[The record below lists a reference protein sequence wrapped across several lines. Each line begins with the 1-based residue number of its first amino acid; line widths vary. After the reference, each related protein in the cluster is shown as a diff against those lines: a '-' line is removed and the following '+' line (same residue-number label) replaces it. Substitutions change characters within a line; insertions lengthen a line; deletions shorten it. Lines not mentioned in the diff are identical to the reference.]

1 MKRLAMI
8 MLAALML
15 VFGVGGCAEY
25 NGTIPETITAL
36 LNTGNFTD
44 LTFDM
49 QTGGKG
55 NSYII
60 LMGSDGTGRYEAHYT
75 FGGDLSH
82 YDYTY
87 ADADRCAVSYSREGD
102 IFMGDHF
109 KTRIPGVDGTLE
121 WTDGEWKRHVMGP
134 NGESWESVTGLPDS
148 LVKHNPETSHPSAP
162 KAYSEATPYI
172 PPQDVMDAY
181 SFGVPYRTIRDD
193 AVNAFP
199 ATYKLESGS
208 DANNTAVTI
217 EGTEYKGFVRQ
228 GKTALV
234 KTNTAYG
241 TLYAIYSSDGKLYE
255 VYVGTLCFNV
265 QKKLCVLAGHPQYG
279 ACTRGFYDWET
290 GKLEEFLVETPDK
303 ELIAGYTNTNVLQS
317 YEIWSRTEGRWE
329 FWDGQWA
336 YSPDS
341 SGRAELEP
349 TTPTEEVLKKILRI
363 PGVAVYETECATSV
377 SKVADTTVPFIVADA
392 SALGADTTVTV
403 AAEKTSETETVY
415 DIELDGGNTEP
426 TGDVTLFLPYPNG
439 MTAEIAADYD
449 FAVVH
454 EESAATTTE
463 MSTVAGSVECTA
475 YGLKVTTDSFS
486 PFKVDWGKADA
497 IADKYPDA
505 IQPNE
510 GKVDT
515 GSLPQT
521 GDTTNMALLLG
532 VLAASVCALALVLRK
547 RSVCR

>member
-44 LTFDM
+44 LTFNM
-49 QTGGKG
+49 QTGGRG

-87 ADADRCAVSYSREGD
+87 ADGCAVSYSREGD

-109 KTRIPGVDGTLE
+109 KKTSVPGVNGTLE

-134 NGESWESVTGLPDS
+134 NGESWESVTGLQDS
-148 LVKHNPETSHPSAP
+148 LKNHNPEASHTGAP
-162 KAYSEATPYI
+162 KTYAEVTPYM
-172 PPQDVMDAY
+172 PPQNVMDAY
-181 SFGVPYRTIRDD
+181 DFGVDYETLKT
-193 AVNAFP
+193 AAKNAFP
-199 ATYKLESGS
+199 ATYKPKSGS

-279 ACTRGFYDWET
+279 AFTRGFYDWET

-303 ELIAGYTNTNVLQS
+303 ELIAGYTNTNVLQR

-329 FWDGQWA
+329 FEDGQWA

-341 SGRAELEP
+341 RGSAELEP
-349 TTPTEEVLKKILRI
+349 TTPTEEVLKKILLI
-363 PGVAVYETECATSV
+363 PGVASYDTVCATSV
-377 SKVADTTVPFIVADA
+377 SAVEDTTVPFILAPKSTISNATVSVD
-392 SALGADTTVTV
+392 SQRISDT
-403 AAEKTSETETVY
+403 KTEY
-415 DIELDGGNTEP
+415 DISLSGDAQP
-426 TGDVTLFLPYPNG
+426 TQAVTLSLPYPNG
-439 MTAEIAADYD
+439 MTAEIAKDYA

-454 EESAATTTE
+454 EKNAKTTE
-463 MSTVAGSVECTA
+463 TMSTVAGSVEYTDHGLEVTA
-475 YGLKVTTDSFS
+475 DSFS
-486 PFKVDWGKADA
+486 PFTVDWGKADA

-510 GKVDT
+510 AKVDT

-521 GDTTNMALLLG
+521 GDTTNIALLLG

>member
-8 MLAALML
+8 TLAALML
-15 VFGVGGCAEY
+15 VFGIGGGYAEY
-25 NGTIPETITAL
+25 SGVVPQSISDL
-36 LNTGNFTD
+36 LNNGNFAN
-44 LTFDM
+44 LTIDI
-49 QTGGKG
+49 QVGRG
-55 NSYII
+55 NSYLI
-60 LMGSDGTGRYEAHYT
+60 LNGSDGNGTYEAHYT

-82 YDYTY
+82 YSYTY
-87 ADADRCAVSYSREGD
+87 ADGCAVSYSREGD

-109 KTRIPGVDGTLE
+109 KTFDPGVNGTLE
-121 WTDGEWKRHVMGP
+121 WMDGEWKRHVMEP

-193 AVNAFP
+193 AVKAFP
-199 ATYKLESGS
+199 ATCPETGSVPGYKDFERNGHRALM
-208 DANNTAVTI
+208 
-217 EGTEYKGFVRQ
+217 
-228 GKTALV
+228 KTDG
-234 KTNTAYG
+234 AYG
-241 TLYAIYSSDGKLYE
+241 MMVATYNKRNGMKLYE

-265 QKKLCVLAGHPQYG
+265 QNKWCVLAGHPQYG

-303 ELIAGYTNTNVLQS
+303 ELIAGFTNTNVLQS

-341 SGRAELEP
+341 SGSAELEP

-415 DIELDGGNTEP
+415 DITLDNDTTEP
-426 TGDVTLFLPYPNG
+426 TGDVTLYLPYPNG

-510 GKVDT
+510 AKVDT

>member
-1 MKRLAMI
+1 MAS
-8 MLAALML
+8 
-15 VFGVGGCAEY
+15 GGCAEY

-49 QTGGKG
+49 QTRGRG

-87 ADADRCAVSYSREGD
+87 ADGCAVSYSREGD

-109 KTRIPGVDGTLE
+109 KTFVSGVNGTLE

-134 NGESWESVTGLPDS
+134 NGESWESVTGLPDR
-148 LVKHNPETSHPSAP
+148 LVKHNPETSHPGAP
-162 KAYSEATPYI
+162 KTYGEVTPSV

-181 SFGVPYRTIRDD
+181 SFGVPYKTVRDD

-279 ACTRGFYDWET
+279 AFTRGFYDWET

-303 ELIAGYTNTNVLQS
+303 ELIAGYTNTNVLQR

-329 FWDGQWA
+329 FEDGQWA

-341 SGRAELEP
+341 RGSAELEP
-349 TTPTEEVLKKILRI
+349 TTPTEEVLKKILRV
-363 PGVAVYETECATSV
+363 PGVAKYEGLCVTSASGTMDKPFLLTDKSTINNATMKIESNLV
-377 SKVADTTVPFIVADA
+377 EGSQTKTKYEIKLDDNGTRVKPTK
-392 SALGADTTVTV
+392 TVTL
-403 AAEKTSETETVY
+403 S
-415 DIELDGGNTEP
+415 
-426 TGDVTLFLPYPNG
+426 LPYPNG
-439 MTAEIAADYD
+439 MTAEIAKDYA

-454 EESAATTTE
+454 EKNAKTTE
-463 MSTVAGSVECTA
+463 TMSTVAGSVEYTDHGLEVTA
-475 YGLKVTTDSFS
+475 DSFS
-486 PFKVDWGKADA
+486 PFTVDWGKKSE
-497 IADKYPDA
+497 IENRYPDA
-505 IQPNE
+505 IPGNL
-510 GKVDT
+510 DT

-521 GDTTNMALLLG
+521 GDSSNMALLLG

>member
-1 MKRLAMI
+1 MKRLVMI

-49 QTGGKG
+49 QTRGRG

-87 ADADRCAVSYSREGD
+87 ADGCAVSYSREGD

-109 KTRIPGVDGTLE
+109 KTFVSGVNGTLE

-134 NGESWESVTGLPDS
+134 NGESWESVTGLSDS
-148 LVKHNPETSHPSAP
+148 LKNHNPEASHTGAP
-162 KAYSEATPYI
+162 KTYAEVTPYM
-172 PPQDVMDAY
+172 PPQNVMDAY
-181 SFGVPYRTIRDD
+181 DFGVDYETLKT
-193 AVNAFP
+193 AAKNAFP

-234 KTNTAYG
+234 KTITAYG

-255 VYVGTLCFNV
+255 VYAGTLCFNV
-265 QKKLCVLAGHPQYG
+265 KNNWCVMAGHPKYG
-279 ACTRGFYDWET
+279 AFTRSFYDWET

-303 ELIAGYTNTNVLQS
+303 ELIAGYTNTNVLQR

-341 SGRAELEP
+341 SGSAELEP
-349 TTPTEEVLKKILRI
+349 TTPTEEVLKKILLI
-363 PGVAVYETECATSV
+363 PGVASYDTVCATSV
-377 SKVADTTVPFIVADA
+377 SAVEDTTVPFILAPKSTIGNATVSVD
-392 SALGADTTVTV
+392 SQRISDT
-403 AAEKTSETETVY
+403 KTEY
-415 DIELDGGNTEP
+415 DISLSGDAQP
-426 TGDVTLFLPYPNG
+426 TQAVTLSLPYPNG
-439 MTAEIAADYD
+439 MTAEIAKDYA

-454 EESAATTTE
+454 EKNAKTTE
-463 MSTVAGSVECTA
+463 TMSTVAGSVEYTDHGLEVTA
-475 YGLKVTTDSFS
+475 DSFS
-486 PFKVDWGKADA
+486 PFTVDWGKADA

>member
-49 QTGGKG
+49 QTGGRG

-134 NGESWESVTGLPDS
+134 NGESWESVTGLPDR
-148 LVKHNPETSHPSAP
+148 LVKHNPETSHPGAP
-162 KAYSEATPYI
+162 KTYGEVTPSV

-181 SFGVPYRTIRDD
+181 SFGVPYKTVRDD

-279 ACTRGFYDWET
+279 AFTRGFYDWET

-303 ELIAGYTNTNVLQS
+303 ELIAGYTNTNVLQR

-341 SGRAELEP
+341 SGSAELEP
-349 TTPTEEVLKKILRI
+349 TTPTEEVLKKILLI
-363 PGVAVYETECATSV
+363 PGVASYETQCATSV
-377 SKVADTTVPFIVADA
+377 SAVEDTTVPFILAPKSTISNA
-392 SALGADTTVTV
+392 TVSV
-403 AAEKTSETETVY
+403 DSQRISETETEY
-415 DIELDGGNTEP
+415 DIKLSGDAQP
-426 TGDVTLFLPYPNG
+426 TQAVTLSLPYPNG
-439 MTAEIAADYD
+439 MTAEIAKDYA

-454 EESAATTTE
+454 EKNAATTE
-463 MSTVAGSVECTA
+463 KMSTVAGSVEYTDHGLEVTA
-475 YGLKVTTDSFS
+475 DSFS
-486 PFKVDWGKADA
+486 PFTVDWGKAEA
-497 IADKYPDA
+497 IAEKYPDA
-505 IQPNE
+505 IQAN
-510 GKVDT
+510 VDT

-521 GDTTNMALLLG
+521 GDASNLPLLLA

>member
-1 MKRLAMI
+1 MAS
-8 MLAALML
+8 
-15 VFGVGGCAEY
+15 GGCAEY

-36 LNTGNFTD
+36 LNNGNFTD

-49 QTGGKG
+49 QTRGRG

-75 FGGDLSH
+75 FGGELSH

-87 ADADRCAVSYSREGD
+87 ADGCAVSYSREGD

-109 KTRIPGVDGTLE
+109 KTFVPGVNGTLE

-148 LVKHNPETSHPSAP
+148 LKNHNPEASHTGAP
-162 KAYSEATPYI
+162 KTYAEVTPYM
-172 PPQDVMDAY
+172 PPQNVMDAY
-181 SFGVPYRTIRDD
+181 DFGVDYETLKT
-193 AVNAFP
+193 AAKNAFP
-199 ATYKLESGS
+199 ATYKPESGS

-255 VYVGTLCFNV
+255 VYAGTLCFNV
-265 QKKLCVLAGHPQYG
+265 KNNWCVMAGHPKYG
-279 ACTRGFYDWET
+279 AFTRGFYDWET

-303 ELIAGYTNTNVLQS
+303 ELTAGYTNTNVLQS

-341 SGRAELEP
+341 RGSAELEP
-349 TTPTEEVLKKILRI
+349 TDPTEEVLKKILRV
-363 PGVAVYETECATSV
+363 PGVAEYEGLCVTSASGTMDKPFLLTDKSTINNATMKIESNLVEGSQTKTKYKIKLDDNGTSV
-377 SKVADTTVPFIVADA
+377 QPTK
-392 SALGADTTVTV
+392 TVTL
-403 AAEKTSETETVY
+403 S
-415 DIELDGGNTEP
+415 
-426 TGDVTLFLPYPNG
+426 LPYPNG
-439 MTAEIAADYD
+439 MTPEIAQDYG

-454 EESAATTTE
+454 EKTGGGTDK
-463 MSTVAGSVECTA
+463 MSSVAGSVTLTDH
-475 YGLKVTTDSFS
+475 GLEVETDSFS
-486 PFKVDWGKADA
+486 PFTVDWGKKSE
-497 IADKYPDA
+497 IENRYPDA
-505 IQPNE
+505 IPGNL
-510 GKVDT
+510 DT

-521 GDTTNMALLLG
+521 GDASNLPLLLA
-532 VLAASVCALALVLRK
+532 VLAASACALALVLRK
-547 RSVCR
+547 RSMCR

>member
-8 MLAALML
+8 TLAALML
-15 VFGVGGCAEY
+15 VFGIGGSYAEY
-25 NGTIPETITAL
+25 SGVVPQSISDL
-36 LNTGNFTD
+36 LNNGNYAN
-44 LTFDM
+44 LTINI
-49 QTGGKG
+49 QAGKG
-55 NSYII
+55 NSYLI
-60 LMGSDGTGRYEAHYT
+60 LKGSDGNGTYEAHYT

-87 ADADRCAVSYSREGD
+87 ADGCAVSYSREGD

-109 KTRIPGVDGTLE
+109 KKTSVPGVNGTLE

-134 NGESWESVTGLPDS
+134 NGESWESVTGLLDS

-162 KAYSEATPYI
+162 KAYSEVTPYI

-181 SFGVPYRTIRDD
+181 SFGVPYYRTIRDY

-199 ATYKLESGS
+199 ATFPATESVPGYT
-208 DANNTAVTI
+208 DFERNGHRALM
-217 EGTEYKGFVRQ
+217 
-228 GKTALV
+228 KTDG
-234 KTNTAYG
+234 AYG
-241 TLYAIYSSDGKLYE
+241 MMVATYNKGNGMKLYE

-279 ACTRGFYDWET
+279 AFTRGFYDWET
-290 GKLEEFLVETPDK
+290 GKLEDFLVETPDK

-329 FWDGQWA
+329 FKDGQWA

-341 SGRAELEP
+341 RGIAELEP
-349 TTPTEEVLKKILRI
+349 TTPTEEVLKKILLI
-363 PGVAVYETECATSV
+363 PGVASYETQCATSV
-377 SKVADTTVPFIVADA
+377 SAVEDTTVPFILAPKSTISNA
-392 SALGADTTVTV
+392 TVSV
-403 AAEKTSETETVY
+403 DSQRISETETEY
-415 DIELDGGNTEP
+415 DIKLSGDAQP
-426 TGDVTLFLPYPNG
+426 TQAVTLSLPYPNG
-439 MTAEIAADYD
+439 MTAEIAKDYA

-454 EESAATTTE
+454 EKNAATTE
-463 MSTVAGSVECTA
+463 KMSTVAGSVEYTDHGLEVTA
-475 YGLKVTTDSFS
+475 DSFS
-486 PFKVDWGKADA
+486 PFTVDWGKAEA
-497 IADKYPDA
+497 IAEKYPDA
-505 IQPNE
+505 IQAN
-510 GKVDT
+510 VDT

-521 GDTTNMALLLG
+521 GDSSNLALLLG

>member
-44 LTFDM
+44 LTFNM

-87 ADADRCAVSYSREGD
+87 ADGCAVSYSREGD

-134 NGESWESVTGLPDS
+134 NGESWESVTGLPDR
-148 LVKHNPETSHPSAP
+148 LVKHNPETSHPGAP
-162 KAYSEATPYI
+162 KTYGEVTPSV

-181 SFGVPYRTIRDD
+181 SFGVPYKTVRDD

-279 ACTRGFYDWET
+279 AFTRGFYDWET

-303 ELIAGYTNTNVLQS
+303 ELIAGYTNTNVLQR

-329 FWDGQWA
+329 FEDGQWA

-341 SGRAELEP
+341 RGSAELEP
-349 TTPTEEVLKKILRI
+349 TTPTEEVLKKILLI
-363 PGVAVYETECATSV
+363 PGVASYDTVCATSV
-377 SKVADTTVPFIVADA
+377 SAVEDTTVPFILAPKSTISNATVSVD
-392 SALGADTTVTV
+392 SQRISDT
-403 AAEKTSETETVY
+403 KTEY
-415 DIELDGGNTEP
+415 DISLSGDAQP
-426 TGDVTLFLPYPNG
+426 TQAVTLSLPYPNG
-439 MTAEIAADYD
+439 MTAEIAKDYA

-454 EESAATTTE
+454 EKNAKTTE
-463 MSTVAGSVECTA
+463 TMSTVAGSVEYTDHGLEVTA
-475 YGLKVTTDSFS
+475 DSFS
-486 PFKVDWGKADA
+486 PFTVDWGKADA

-510 GKVDT
+510 AKVDT